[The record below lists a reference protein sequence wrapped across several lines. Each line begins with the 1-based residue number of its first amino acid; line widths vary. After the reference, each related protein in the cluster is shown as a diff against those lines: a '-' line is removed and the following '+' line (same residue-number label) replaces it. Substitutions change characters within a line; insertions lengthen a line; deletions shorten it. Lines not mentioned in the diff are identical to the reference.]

1 MGRAGLLGTGLQQSR
16 SIKYFLPEWMEALE
30 RDFNHPAIIGWC
42 PFNETW
48 DYEGRRQDDSLLANV
63 YKMTKLYDTT
73 RPCIDT
79 SGNYHVVRTSM
90 TYTIMSRIRQS
101 LQQPTSPLTGR

>member
-1 MGRAGLLGTGLQQSR
+1 MDPSAPDGL
-16 SIKYFLPEWMEALE
+16 KNFLPEWMEAVE

-48 DYEGRRQDDSLLANV
+48 DYEGRKQDDDLLAIV
-63 YKMTKLYDTT
+63 YRMTKLYDTT

-79 SGNYHVVRTSM
+79 SGNFHVITDI
-90 TYTIMSRIRQS
+90 YDLHDYEQN
-101 LQQPTSPLTGR
+101 P